1 MPEKIRVVGHLAAQ
15 IDSTENGRWRAKEA
29 CAEEKRT
36 SHLNCVR
43 VYVPLCARLTT

>member
-15 IDSTENGRWRAKEA
+15 MDSTEKEA